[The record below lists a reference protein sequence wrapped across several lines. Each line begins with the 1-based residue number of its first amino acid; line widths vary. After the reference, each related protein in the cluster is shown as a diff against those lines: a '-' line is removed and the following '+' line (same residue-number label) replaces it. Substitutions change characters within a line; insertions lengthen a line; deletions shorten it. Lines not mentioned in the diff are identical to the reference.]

1 MNILDK
7 TKFNL
12 HIVERIKK
20 ASYVCFVLCPVLLT
34 AGIVLFLLGNGHF
47 PIKDPS
53 FFLLKMAVVVGLM
66 GFPLLTI
73 SHIIEKFKSVGNIIQ
88 EDSNRFS

>member
-1 MNILDK
+1 MAKI
-7 TKFNL
+7 NL
-12 HIVERIKK
+12 HILERIKK

-34 AGIVLFLLGNGHF
+34 IGIILFLLSEMSF
-47 PIKDPS
+47 SIADTS
-53 FFLLKMAVVVGLM
+53 FFFMKLAVVVGIM

-88 EDSNRFS
+88 KDSNRFG